1 MERDTMSE
9 KRSTGV
15 NPTALGLALG
25 LLWGGG
31 MAVLGLVSRIGWGR
45 KLREVFEDLYVG
57 YDKTNVGI
65 AIGALWGFLDA
76 FVAGFLL
83 GWLYN
88 RLEQHV

>member
-1 MERDTMSE
+1 MSE
-9 KRSTGV
+9 KRSSGV
-15 NPTALGLALG
+15 NPTALGSALG

-31 MAVLGLVSRIGWGR
+31 MAVLGLVSRIGWGT
-45 KLREVFEDLYVG
+45 KLQEVFESIYVG

-76 FVAGFLL
+76 FVAGILL

-88 RLEQHV
+88 LFDQYV